1 MLETKTQTF
10 KIDKLS
16 SLQFEDND
24 IIKITRS
31 HNTCKAHEH
40 DDISISML
48 KLCDLVVVKPLQ
60 SSSEIVLIKVCFQ
73 IYGINQMYAP
83 FIRKLTNK

>member
-31 HNTCKAHEH
+31 HDICKAHGH

-48 KLCDLVVVKPLQ
+48 KLCDLAVVKPLSIIFRNCPNQ
-60 SSSEIVLIKVCFQ
+60 SMSPDIWKKSNIC
-73 IYGINQMYAP
+73 P
-83 FIRKLTNK
+83 FIRKVTN